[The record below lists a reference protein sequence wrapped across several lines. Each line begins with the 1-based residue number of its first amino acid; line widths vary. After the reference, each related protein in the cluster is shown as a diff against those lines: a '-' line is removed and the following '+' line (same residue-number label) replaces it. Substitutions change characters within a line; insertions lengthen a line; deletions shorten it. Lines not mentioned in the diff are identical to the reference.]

1 MKRNHILISLICLLA
16 LAFSLSAC
24 SSADEAG
31 GDSSSPS
38 SSVSQGAGTSAPSSD
53 AQSGSDTAAA
63 SSAPATSAGASS
75 APAAAEASRTTA
87 ASPNPSSAAAPASTA
102 APAAETSAAAPS
114 SQAAPSSVPAVNR
127 ITVTLSVDCRTGVE
141 QGYQAAIDTAEDGEI
156 LSATTVVAQ
165 EGTTAY
171 DLLLRSGLEVEAED
185 SITGKYV
192 RSIQELGV
200 GDCGN
205 ASGWLYSVN
214 GEFPGKSCG
223 KYVLSDGDVV
233 CWRYTCQNGADM
245 YE

>member
-171 DLLLRSGLEVEAED
+171 DLLLRSGLEVEAD
-185 SITGKYV
+185 TTIMGKYV
-192 RSIQELGV
+192 LSIQGLGEK
-200 GDCGN
+200 DCGPT
-205 ASGWLYSVN
+205 SGWLYSVN
-214 GEFPGKSCG
+214 GEFPGKPCS
-223 KYVLSDGDVV
+223 KYKLADGDVV
-233 CWRYTCQNGADM
+233 CWRYTLQNGADL
-245 YE
+245 YQ